1 MLRSPSALL
10 SLSFRLPCH
19 PVPSTHSPTR
29 PPVCPSTRPPV
40 CPSTPPVRPPVRW
53 TVFRGTVQQRL
64 LRPKDTA
71 GHSAGQF
78 AGQSSGALSSRGC
91 YDQRTPL
98 DTSPRL
104 AYIIYIRGG
113 GRGGRASGR
122 RSEGDLSIVFQL
134 LSQAVCH
141 LDVQSF
147 REPFAASSHRVCT
160 HFLFLHQ

>member
-1 MLRSPSALL
+1 MPVLYEENQKNRHAIGQLDALL
-10 SLSFRLPCH
+10 DSLPGN
-19 PVPSTHSPTR
+19 
-29 PPVCPSTRPPV
+29 CPAEAAMTKGH
-40 CPSTPPVRPPVRW
+40 RW
-53 TVFRGTVQQRL
+53 TLRWTTGRL
-64 LRPKDTA
+64 
-71 GHSAGQF
+71 
-78 AGQSSGALSSRGC
+78 AGQSSGALSSKGC